1 MPPLLLLLLHIR
13 QFSIHIHHAVW
24 VNLCKLSCRN
34 KLGLRRELRL
44 CLLLHELRLRLLL
57 HELRLRLLLW
67 CKLLILN
74 LLLWLMA
81 ILRLPRTCTVVVDNH
96 FHGHT
101 AFHITQDLCRY
112 GTIQSNDGS
121 ISLRT
126 ICVCVF
132 ALMDIQT
139 DTFHTFVCED
149 TTIDAADDRFD
160 DDIANQISCRLR
172 RRQQCDVVDTQRCV
186 MTSGCNEVRVPI
198 ISTVGTV
205 IQ

>member
-57 HELRLRLLLW
+57 W

-81 ILRLPRTCTVVVDNH
+81 ILRLPCTCTVVVDNH

-101 AFHITQDLCRY
+101 AFHITQDLCCNC
-112 GTIQSNDGS
+112 TIQSNDGS

-172 RRQQCDVVDTQRCV
+172 RRQ
-186 MTSGCNEVRVPI
+186 
-198 ISTVGTV
+198 
-205 IQ
+205 

>member
-57 HELRLRLLLW
+57 W

-81 ILRLPRTCTVVVDNH
+81 ILRLPRTCTVVVNNH

-101 AFHITQDLCRY
+101 AFHITQDLCCNC
-112 GTIQSNDGS
+112 TIQRNDGS

-139 DTFHTFVCED
+139 DTFHAFVCED

-160 DDIANQISCRLR
+160 DDIANQIGCRLR

-186 MTSGCNEVRVPI
+186 MTCGCNEVRVPI

-205 IQ
+205 VQ

>member
-44 CLLLHELRLRLLL
+44 CLLLH
-57 HELRLRLLLW
+57 LLLW

-101 AFHITQDLCRY
+101 AFHITQDLCCNC
-112 GTIQSNDGS
+112 TIQRNDGS

-139 DTFHTFVCED
+139 DTFHAFVCED

-186 MTSGCNEVRVPI
+186 MTCGCNEVRVPI

-205 IQ
+205 VQ

>member
-57 HELRLRLLLW
+57 W

-81 ILRLPRTCTVVVDNH
+81 ILRLPLTCTVIVDNH

-101 AFHITQDLCRY
+101 AFHITQDLCCNC
-112 GTIQSNDGS
+112 TIQSNDGS